1 MNTLLCPIYLS
12 SNALSKDRFSIG
24 LIMVGREE
32 AYFNYSEEKL
42 NKVKH
47 LFTNDSFLVV
57 KKYLKSVY
65 KNFYPEQE
73 KSLFPENE
81 FLKTWANKQYLSYLN
96 KYTNNLVC
104 FGETTNVDIALN
116 EDIFKKFFEMYVFPS
131 ENNYQTEEYSQE
143 NLLTDILV
151 R

>member
-1 MNTLLCPIYLS
+1 MDTLLCPIYLS
-12 SNALSKDRFSIG
+12 SNTLSKDRFSIG

-57 KKYLKSVY
+57 KQYLKSVY

-73 KSLFPENE
+73 KTLFPENE
-81 FLKTWANKQYLSYLN
+81 FFKT
-96 KYTNNLVC
+96 
-104 FGETTNVDIALN
+104 
-116 EDIFKKFFEMYVFPS
+116 
-131 ENNYQTEEYSQE
+131 
-143 NLLTDILV
+143 
-151 R
+151 